1 MARLILNRTLLRF
14 NKIEFLKRTIINYNS
29 QDHYMTRKV
38 VVTGINTITALG
50 LDIDTTWDNLIKG
63 QSGVNRISLFDPS
76 ELDTQIAAEVSQEFD
91 EYSKSFI
98 KNRLAKQMTRVT
110 RMGVVCAM
118 DAMKR
123 NNIDPA
129 FYPKDRC
136 GVIYGVVN
144 TGNSSVEQ
152 GTTFKNTILKSMN
165 NAMSAWV
172 SLEYGFEGPN
182 YTIATACASSAYA
195 MGQAW
200 DLIAT
205 NQADMVIVGGA
216 DSIINPEEI
225 KGFNEILAL
234 STDNDNPTKASRP
247 FSKDRDGF
255 VIGEGAGV
263 IILEAEETAL
273 KRGAGILADFKGFAL
288 TSEAYN
294 IVSPKAEGEGMLYTM
309 KKAIEHAG
317 IKADDIDHINAHGT
331 STTLNDLYETMAIK
345 KLFGDKAYKIP
356 VISSKSLVGHTIGA
370 AGTIEGAITIKSILE
385 QHVHPTIN
393 LDNPDPE
400 LDLDYV
406 KNSARSVKINYALS
420 NSFAFGGHNATL
432 VLGKC

>member
-1 MARLILNRTLLRF
+1 
-14 NKIEFLKRTIINYNS
+14 
-29 QDHYMTRKV
+29 MTRKV

-50 LDIDTTWDNLIKG
+50 LDIDTTWVNLLKG
-63 QSGVNRISLFDPS
+63 RSGVKRISLFDPAG
-76 ELDTQIAAEVSQEFD
+76 LDTQIAAEVTPGFE
-91 EYSKSFI
+91 EYSQSFI
-98 KNRLAKQMTRVT
+98 KKRLAKQMTRVT

-118 DAMKR
+118 EAVKKY
-123 NNIDPA
+123 NIDPD
-129 FYPKDRC
+129 YYSKDRC

-144 TGNSSVEQ
+144 TGNSSVEK

-182 YTIATACASSAYA
+182 YTISTACASSAYA
-195 MGQAW
+195 MGNAW

-216 DSIINPEEI
+216 DSIVNPEEI
-225 KGFNEILAL
+225 RGFNEMLAL
-234 STDNDNPTKASRP
+234 STDNDSPERASRP

-263 IILEAEETAL
+263 IILEAEETAR
-273 KRGAGILADFKGFAL
+273 KRGATILAEFKGHAL

-294 IVSPKAEGEGMLYTM
+294 IVSPKAEGEGMLQTM
-309 KKAIEHAG
+309 KKSILNAG
-317 IKADDIDHINAHGT
+317 IEPDEIDHINAHGT
-331 STTLNDLYETMAIK
+331 STTLNDLYETKAVK
-345 KLFGDKAYKIP
+345 KLLGEKAYNVPI
-356 VISSKSLVGHTIGA
+356 VSSKSMVGHTIGA
-370 AGTIEGAITIKSILE
+370 AGTIEGAVTIRSILE
-385 QHVHPTIN
+385 QKVHPTIN
-393 LDNPDPE
+393 LDEPDPE

-406 KNSARSVKINYALS
+406 KEAERDVKINYALS

-432 VLGKC
+432 VFGKY